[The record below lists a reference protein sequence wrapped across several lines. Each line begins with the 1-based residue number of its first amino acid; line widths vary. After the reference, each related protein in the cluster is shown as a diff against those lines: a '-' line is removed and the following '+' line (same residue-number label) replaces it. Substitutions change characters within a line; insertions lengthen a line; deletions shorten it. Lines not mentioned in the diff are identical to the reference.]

1 MFFIGLFSRNFN
13 ICSKNH
19 PFVLSFLMAIKEKS
33 TNDVIINKLLL
44 KDIAMNLHEEC
55 LLKYLINPLDL
66 FYSTELLKMNN
77 DLIEKNI
84 NKTISFNNA
93 NKISYTASRI

>member
-1 MFFIGLFSRNFN
+1 
-13 ICSKNH
+13 
-19 PFVLSFLMAIKEKS
+19 MAIKEKS

-66 FYSTELLKMNN
+66 FYSTELLKMKN